1 MVSKVFEGVEREY
14 LCVEYDAG
22 DQLFVPVHQAD
33 RLTRY
38 IGADGQQP
46 RPTRLG
52 TQEWSTAKQRVR
64 EAVLEIAEDLLDLYA
79 RRKVVEGYAFQAD
92 TPWQRELEASFPY
105 IETDDPSCW
114 RLATLSGIWKP
125 RARWTGCCGGDVGYG
140 KTEVAL
146 RAAFKAVMDGKQ
158 VALLVPTTVLG
169 AAALRNFLAAVVA
182 FPGGGRDA
190 FTLPH
195 TETAGRNTAPAAR
208 GRGGHSDRDTPVG
221 AGRCPV

>member
-1 MVSKVFEGVEREY
+1 MVHVDYGIGRFSGMVSKVFEGVEREY

-79 RRKVVEGYAFQAD
+79 RRKVVEGYAFHAD

-105 IETDDPSCW
+105 IETEDQL
-114 RLATLSGIWKP
+114 LAI
-125 RARWTGCCGGDVGYG
+125 G
-140 KTEVAL
+140 KV
-146 RAAFKAVMDGKQ
+146 
-158 VALLVPTTVLG
+158 
-169 AAALRNFLAAVVA
+169 
-182 FPGGGRDA
+182 
-190 FTLPH
+190 
-195 TETAGRNTAPAAR
+195 
-208 GRGGHSDRDTPVG
+208 
-221 AGRCPV
+221 